1 MKLFLNFFLLSWIL
15 ANNGFAQEVN
25 SKKPTIIASINPIY
39 QILLAITEDKNNS
52 ILIINPSLSEHNYQ
66 LKKSD
71 VKFFSKADLIFYV
84 DDNLEISFPKL
95 IKNFVVEKRSYQLS
109 KISEIKLLQRRDN
122 PKKIDPHFWLNPQ
135 NAIKIAEFMTQKICE
150 IDQENSEKYRQN
162 LEKFKNEIIETEKLI
177 HSQLAS
183 IKDRGFV
190 FYHDGYQYFEDYFS
204 IKPLQIMAYDRN
216 RDLSVKDMRE
226 FSGLVKSEK
235 VKCIFGEPQDEKNS
249 AMKLATNY
257 KIKFAILDLLG
268 LKENFGKKSSSYKSL
283 LLNISDDL
291 VSCLN
296 PESKSVPDF
305 NIL

>member
-1 MKLFLNFFLLSWIL
+1 MKLFLNFFLLLWIV
-15 ANNGFAQEVN
+15 ASSGFAQEVN
-25 SKKPTIIASINPIY
+25 SKNPTIIASINPIY
-39 QILLAITEDKNNS
+39 QILLSITEDKNNS
-52 ILIINPSLSEHNYQ
+52 ILIINPSISEHNYQ

-84 DDNLEISFPKL
+84 DDNLEVSFTKL
-95 IKNFVVEKRSYQLS
+95 IKSFAAEKKSYQLS
-109 KISEIKLLQRRDN
+109 KINEIKLLQRRDN
-122 PKKIDPHFWLNPQ
+122 LKKIDPHFWLNPQ

-162 LEKFKNEIIETEKLI
+162 LEKFKNEIVETEKLI
-177 HSQLAS
+177 NSQLAL

-204 IKPLQIMAYDRN
+204 IKPLKIMSYDRN

-226 FSGLVKSEK
+226 FSMLVKSGK
-235 VKCIFGEPQDEKNS
+235 VQCIFGEPQDEKNS

-268 LKENFGKKSSSYKSL
+268 LKENFGKKSSSYKAL

>member
-15 ANNGFAQEVN
+15 ANSGFAQEVN

-71 VKFFSKADLIFYV
+71 VKFFSKADLIFYI
-84 DDNLEISFPKL
+84 DGNLETGFSKL
-95 IKNFVVEKRSYQLS
+95 IKNFAAEKKSYKLS
-109 KISEIKLLQRRDN
+109 QVADIKLLQRRDN
-122 PKKIDPHFWLNPQ
+122 PKKLDLHIWLNPQ

-150 IDQENSEKYRQN
+150 IDQENSKKYQQN
-162 LEKFKNEIIETEKLI
+162 LEKFKNEIVETEKLI

-226 FSGLVKSEK
+226 FSGLVKSGK

-268 LKENFGKKSSSYKSL
+268 LKENFGKKSSSYKAL